1 VIALARMRLVA
12 YVRTGRF
19 LPPTVS
25 GLLVLSI
32 LYGGG
37 RAQAGEAYGVSAI
50 VLFPVLAWQ
59 TKLLLDGEPDVQRRL
74 ARVAVG
80 SAARE
85 ISAGLFAAV
94 VAACALVPVA
104 LVLPWILNGV
114 EGPQQPG
121 DPSLGSAVAVGLW
134 AHVVV
139 IPPAIALGAWASR
152 AVTGTF
158 GRGTAVLVTG
168 VVLALVLGLK
178 SSPLWWLAPP
188 MLSLARLAQRGFV
201 VVAVLGLTAQALVW
215 TAVTIAGYARLRRR
229 RA

>member
-25 GLLVLSI
+25 GLVVLSI

-37 RAQAGEAYGVSAI
+37 AAQAGEAYGVSAI
-50 VLFPVLAWQ
+50 VLFPVIAWQ
-59 TKLLLDGEPDVQRRL
+59 TKLLLDVEPDVQRRL

-85 ISAGLFAAV
+85 IGAGLIAAM
-94 VAACALVPVA
+94 VAACAIVPVA
-104 LVLPWILNGV
+104 LVLPWVLGGV
-114 EGPQQPG
+114 QGPQQPG
-121 DPSLGSAVAVGLW
+121 DPSLGSAVAVGVW

-139 IPPAIALGAWASR
+139 IPPAVALGAWASR
-152 AVTGTF
+152 ALAGSF
-158 GRGTAVLVTG
+158 GRGTAILVAG
-168 VVLALVLGLK
+168 VVLA
-178 SSPLWWLAPP
+178 
-188 MLSLARLAQRGFV
+188 
-201 VVAVLGLTAQALVW
+201 LGLTAQAVVW
-215 TAVTIAGYARLRRR
+215 SAVTLAGYARLRRR